1 MVNMKTNIETLR
13 IANKLT
19 QQELAN
25 ILGVSK
31 QAVCEWERN
40 NRIPRIQTLRKLSD
54 LFHKPIDYLLEQA
67 EETTRK
73 E

>member
-1 MVNMKTNIETLR
+1 MKTNIEIER
-13 IANKLT
+13 IKNNLT

-40 NRIPRIQTLRKLSD
+40 QRIPRIRTLRKLSK
-54 LFHKPIDYLLEQA
+54 LFRKSIDYLLEQ
-67 EETTRK
+67 TVDK
-73 E
+73 QKQS

>member
-1 MVNMKTNIETLR
+1 MKTNIEIER
-13 IANKLT
+13 IKNNLT

-40 NRIPRIQTLRKLSD
+40 QRIPRIRTLRKLSK
-54 LFHKPIDYLLEQA
+54 LFRKSIDYLLEQTD
-67 EETTRK
+67 EM
-73 E
+73 

>member
-1 MVNMKTNIETLR
+1 MKTNIETLR